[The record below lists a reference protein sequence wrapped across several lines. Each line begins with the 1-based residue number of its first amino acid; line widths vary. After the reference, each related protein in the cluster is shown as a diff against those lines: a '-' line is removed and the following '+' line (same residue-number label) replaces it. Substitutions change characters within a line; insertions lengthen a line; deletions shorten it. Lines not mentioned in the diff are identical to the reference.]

1 MEKSK
6 EKNNSKDKKQKNK
19 SNDKLDEQTTEKVKE
34 TVNFGSV
41 FEALYAEFITLEDL
55 KTYLLH
61 KKAENDKEKKKL
73 CVAFRVLCM
82 LSSSHFLEN
91 FVLQTENVDYIFLF
105 AMSFHKYNLK
115 IYQKIHTSFCKG
127 DTEFNRTICGSKFDK
142 EESEYIASVR
152 IMKFVNKYSYGNIF
166 GSDFLSLLKPE
177 DKAKY
182 YRNMIARCMHLNK
195 NAPLYWAKVAAPLYR
210 KFLEDNY
217 KKPIFD
223 KAETKILAS
232 YFPNLYSEK
241 QINQPAIINR
251 LTKMSRYHVAYR
263 LGFPIHEYVPN
274 EKKIEETLE
283 LLSDLG
289 VKQYVE
295 RMNIVNKK
303 INENIR
309 VANTEDVNCVLIEE
323 YNPFDVIHYYTD
335 VDNKN
340 EKHVFRFTRPE
351 FPTLLK
357 DQKNFY
363 TGEILPAFIVV
374 QIRTRLQI
382 AGMYDLPPCQTLSEL
397 LGLREDGA
405 EESEESEP
413 DDILEIEDEQREL
426 EQQEQA
432 AINSRSNQNPRPNQN
447 RRQNERVSQ
456 NHPPQVPH
464 RGPNAPPPLEGNSD
478 DDDDD
483 EIEEVD
489 EGELDDLDE
498 DTVIF
503 KARNEEGEIL
513 IFRLRMDD
521 ELRDLDEQEL
531 DLFIHDVCLERDLEF
546 IGKYSCRCPE
556 CRDSIR

>member
-6 EKNNSKDKKQKNK
+6 EKNNSKDKKNSKEKEKKK
-19 SNDKLDEQTTEKVKE
+19 SSDKLDEQTAEKVKE

-61 KKAENDKEKKKL
+61 KKAENEKEKKKL

-105 AMSFHKYNLK
+105 AMSFHKHNLK
-115 IYQKIHTSFCKG
+115 IYQKIHSFFSKG
-127 DTEFNRTICGSKFDK
+127 DTEFNRIICGSKFDK

-241 QINQPAIINR
+241 QINQPTIINR

-283 LLSDLG
+283 LLSEIG

-295 RMNIVNKK
+295 KMNVVNKK
-303 INENIR
+303 MNENIR

-382 AGMYDLPPCQTLSEL
+382 ASMYDLPPCQTLSEL

-432 AINSRSNQNPRPNQN
+432 AINSRSNQNPRPN
-447 RRQNERVSQ
+447 VSQ
-456 NHPPQVPH
+456 NHPPRVPR
-464 RGPNAPPPLEGNSD
+464 RGPNAPPPLEGDSD

-503 KARNEEGEIL
+503 KARNEEGEVL
-513 IFRLRMDD
+513 LFRLRMDD